1 MEVSLGKECIVILL
15 LIFGNG
21 IFSLLEMSI
30 VSCHQPRL
38 EAMAEEG
45 SKSAKIVLKLRENPN
60 KMFSAVQFGITLMG
74 LLTGVYGGTEMA
86 GPMSQYVAMIPG
98 LEPYAYSVS
107 LTTIVAVITYLTIIL
122 GEIVPKRIAINK
134 PEAIACFLARPMLY
148 FCTVS
153 TPLIW
158 FLSASTALVTKVI
171 GMGKPEVQPVTE
183 EEIKILLEQGAEL
196 GAFEKEEPELV
207 DRVFRLADMNV
218 SDIMT
223 NRTQVDW
230 IDVEDPDETIMNEMI
245 AAFNHIHLPVGRG
258 SLDEFLG
265 MVSVNMVFQKYYD
278 AVHSGKT
285 VTMKSLVESSVQ
297 KPVFVPESM
306 DIMKVVP
313 VFLVESSVQKPVFV
327 PESMDIMKVV
337 PVFREHSVHEAAVL
351 DEYGNFSGLLTLH
364 DILEELVGSMPSGE
378 KEKKENDNRIVQRGP
393 NEWLMEGLLTI
404 EEFKDFFELEDD
416 LPGEE
421 DDLYKT
427 LAGFVTYGVGR
438 IPKETDTY
446 VWNEFTFEVMDMDN
460 LRVDKILVTR
470 QEPEEKEE
478 DAEE

>member
-21 IFSLLEMSI
+21 VFSLLEMSI

-245 AAFNHIHLPVGRG
+245 AFNHIHLPVGRG

-278 AVHSGKT
+278 AVHSGKN
-285 VTMKSLVESSVQ
+285 VTMKS
-297 KPVFVPESM
+297 
-306 DIMKVVP
+306 
-313 VFLVESSVQKPVFV
+313 LVESSVQKPVFV

-470 QEPEEKEE
+470 QESEEKEE

>member
-21 IFSLLEMSI
+21 VFSLLEMSI

-245 AAFNHIHLPVGRG
+245 AFNHIHLPVGRG

-285 VTMKSLVESSVQ
+285 VTMKS
-297 KPVFVPESM
+297 
-306 DIMKVVP
+306 
-313 VFLVESSVQKPVFV
+313 LVESSVQKPVFV

-404 EEFKDFFELEDD
+404 EEFKDFFDLEDD

-470 QEPEEKEE
+470 REVEEPAGETEE
-478 DAEE
+478 

>member
-230 IDVEDPDETIMNEMI
+230 IDVEDPDETIMKEMI
-245 AAFNHIHLPVGRG
+245 AFNHIHLPVGRG
-258 SLDEFLG
+258 SLDDFLG

-285 VTMKSLVESSVQ
+285 VTMKS
-297 KPVFVPESM
+297 
-306 DIMKVVP
+306 
-313 VFLVESSVQKPVFV
+313 LVESSVQKPVFV

-470 QEPEEKEE
+470 QEAEKKSEE
-478 DAEE
+478 DEE

>member
-21 IFSLLEMSI
+21 VFSLLEMSI

-158 FLSASTALVTKVI
+158 FLSASTALVTKII

-245 AAFNHIHLPVGRG
+245 AFNHIHLPVGRG

-285 VTMKSLVESSVQ
+285 VTMKS
-297 KPVFVPESM
+297 
-306 DIMKVVP
+306 
-313 VFLVESSVQKPVFV
+313 LVESSVQKPVFV

-404 EEFKDFFELEDD
+404 EEFKDFFDLEDD

-446 VWNEFTFEVMDMDN
+446 TWNEFTFEVMDMDN

>member
-158 FLSASTALVTKVI
+158 FLSASTALVTKII

-245 AAFNHIHLPVGRG
+245 AFNHIHLPVGRG

-278 AVHSGKT
+278 AVHSGKN
-285 VTMKSLVESSVQ
+285 VTMKS
-297 KPVFVPESM
+297 
-306 DIMKVVP
+306 
-313 VFLVESSVQKPVFV
+313 LVESSVQKPVFV

-404 EEFKDFFELEDD
+404 EEFKDFFELEDN

-470 QEPEEKEE
+470 QEVKEPAGEIEE
-478 DAEE
+478 

>member
-21 IFSLLEMSI
+21 VFSLLEMSI

-245 AAFNHIHLPVGRG
+245 AFNHIHLPVGRG

-278 AVHSGKT
+278 AVHSGKN
-285 VTMKSLVESSVQ
+285 VTMKS
-297 KPVFVPESM
+297 
-306 DIMKVVP
+306 
-313 VFLVESSVQKPVFV
+313 LVESSVQKPVFV

-470 QEPEEKEE
+470 REVEEPAGETEE
-478 DAEE
+478 

>member
-21 IFSLLEMSI
+21 VFSLLEMSI

-230 IDVEDPDETIMNEMI
+230 IDVEDPDETIMKEMI
-245 AAFNHIHLPVGRG
+245 AFNHIHLPVGRG
-258 SLDEFLG
+258 SLDDFLG

-285 VTMKSLVESSVQ
+285 VTMKS
-297 KPVFVPESM
+297 
-306 DIMKVVP
+306 
-313 VFLVESSVQKPVFV
+313 LVESSVQKPVFV

-404 EEFKDFFELEDD
+404 EEFKDFFDLEDD

-470 QEPEEKEE
+470 REIEEPAGETEE
-478 DAEE
+478 

>member
-1 MEVSLGKECIVILL
+1 
-15 LIFGNG
+15 
-21 IFSLLEMSI
+21 MSI

-230 IDVEDPDETIMNEMI
+230 IDVEDPDETIMKEMI
-245 AAFNHIHLPVGRG
+245 AFNHIHLPVGRG
-258 SLDEFLG
+258 SLDDFLG

-285 VTMKSLVESSVQ
+285 VTMKS
-297 KPVFVPESM
+297 
-306 DIMKVVP
+306 
-313 VFLVESSVQKPVFV
+313 LVESSVQKPVFV

-470 QEPEEKEE
+470 REVEKKSEE
-478 DAEE
+478 DEE

>member
-158 FLSASTALVTKVI
+158 FLSASTALVTKII

-245 AAFNHIHLPVGRG
+245 AFNHIHLPVGRG

-278 AVHSGKT
+278 AVHSGKN
-285 VTMKSLVESSVQ
+285 VTMKS
-297 KPVFVPESM
+297 
-306 DIMKVVP
+306 
-313 VFLVESSVQKPVFV
+313 LVESSVQKPVFV

>member
-230 IDVEDPDETIMNEMI
+230 IDVEDPDETIMKEMI
-245 AAFNHIHLPVGRG
+245 AFNHIHLPVGRG
-258 SLDEFLG
+258 SLDDFLG

-285 VTMKSLVESSVQ
+285 VTMKS
-297 KPVFVPESM
+297 
-306 DIMKVVP
+306 
-313 VFLVESSVQKPVFV
+313 LVESSVQKPVFV

-470 QEPEEKEE
+470 REVEEPAGETEE
-478 DAEE
+478 

>member
-245 AAFNHIHLPVGRG
+245 AFNHIHLPVGRG

-278 AVHSGKT
+278 AVHSGKN
-285 VTMKSLVESSVQ
+285 VTMKS
-297 KPVFVPESM
+297 
-306 DIMKVVP
+306 
-313 VFLVESSVQKPVFV
+313 LVESSVQKPVFV

-404 EEFKDFFELEDD
+404 EEFKDFFDLEDD

-478 DAEE
+478 DTEE

>member
-148 FCTVS
+148 FCIVS

-245 AAFNHIHLPVGRG
+245 AFNHIHLPVGRG

-285 VTMKSLVESSVQ
+285 VTMKS
-297 KPVFVPESM
+297 
-306 DIMKVVP
+306 
-313 VFLVESSVQKPVFV
+313 LVESSVQKPVFV

-470 QEPEEKEE
+470 REVEEPAGETEE
-478 DAEE
+478 

>member
-21 IFSLLEMSI
+21 VFSLLEMSI

-245 AAFNHIHLPVGRG
+245 AFNHIHLPVGRG

-278 AVHSGKT
+278 AVHSGKN
-285 VTMKSLVESSVQ
+285 VTMKS
-297 KPVFVPESM
+297 
-306 DIMKVVP
+306 
-313 VFLVESSVQKPVFV
+313 LVESSVQKPVFV

-404 EEFKDFFELEDD
+404 EEFKDFFDLEDD

-470 QEPEEKEE
+470 QETEEKEE
-478 DAEE
+478 DTEE

>member
-230 IDVEDPDETIMNEMI
+230 IDVEDPDETIMKEMI
-245 AAFNHIHLPVGRG
+245 AFNHIHLPVGRG
-258 SLDEFLG
+258 SLDDFLG

-285 VTMKSLVESSVQ
+285 VTMKS
-297 KPVFVPESM
+297 
-306 DIMKVVP
+306 
-313 VFLVESSVQKPVFV
+313 LVESSVQKPVFV

-460 LRVDKILVTR
+460 LRVDKILVMR
-470 QEPEEKEE
+470 QEVEEPAGETEE
-478 DAEE
+478 

>member
-1 MEVSLGKECIVILL
+1 LEVSLGKECIVILL

-245 AAFNHIHLPVGRG
+245 AFNHIHLPVGRG

-278 AVHSGKT
+278 AVHSGKN
-285 VTMKSLVESSVQ
+285 VTMKS
-297 KPVFVPESM
+297 
-306 DIMKVVP
+306 
-313 VFLVESSVQKPVFV
+313 LVESSVQKPVFV

>member
-21 IFSLLEMSI
+21 VFSLLEMSI

-158 FLSASTALVTKVI
+158 FLSASTALVTKII

-245 AAFNHIHLPVGRG
+245 AFNHIHLPVGRG

-278 AVHSGKT
+278 AVHSGKN
-285 VTMKSLVESSVQ
+285 VTMKS
-297 KPVFVPESM
+297 
-306 DIMKVVP
+306 
-313 VFLVESSVQKPVFV
+313 LVESSVQKPVFV

-470 QEPEEKEE
+470 QEVKEPAGEIEE
-478 DAEE
+478 

>member
-21 IFSLLEMSI
+21 VFSLLEMSI

-245 AAFNHIHLPVGRG
+245 AFNHIHLPVGRG

-278 AVHSGKT
+278 AVHSGKN
-285 VTMKSLVESSVQ
+285 VTMKS
-297 KPVFVPESM
+297 
-306 DIMKVVP
+306 
-313 VFLVESSVQKPVFV
+313 LVESSVQKPVFV

-404 EEFKDFFELEDD
+404 EEFKDFFDLEDD

>member
-230 IDVEDPDETIMNEMI
+230 IDVEDPDETIMKEMI
-245 AAFNHIHLPVGRG
+245 AFNHIHLPVGRG
-258 SLDEFLG
+258 SLDDFLG

-285 VTMKSLVESSVQ
+285 VTMKS
-297 KPVFVPESM
+297 
-306 DIMKVVP
+306 
-313 VFLVESSVQKPVFV
+313 LVESSVQKPVFV

>member
-1 MEVSLGKECIVILL
+1 MEVSLGKECSVMLL
-15 LIFGNG
+15 LRFCNG
-21 IFSLLEMSI
+21 VFSLLEMSI

-245 AAFNHIHLPVGRG
+245 AFNHIHLPVGRG

-278 AVHSGKT
+278 AVHSGKN
-285 VTMKSLVESSVQ
+285 VTMKS
-297 KPVFVPESM
+297 
-306 DIMKVVP
+306 
-313 VFLVESSVQKPVFV
+313 LVESSVQKPVFV

>member
-230 IDVEDPDETIMNEMI
+230 IDVEDPDETIMKEMI
-245 AAFNHIHLPVGRG
+245 AFNHIHLPVGRG
-258 SLDEFLG
+258 SLDDFLG

-285 VTMKSLVESSVQ
+285 VTMKS
-297 KPVFVPESM
+297 
-306 DIMKVVP
+306 
-313 VFLVESSVQKPVFV
+313 LVESSVQKPVFV

-404 EEFKDFFELEDD
+404 EEFKDFFDLEDD

-446 VWNEFTFEVMDMDN
+446 VWNEFIFEVMDMDN

-470 QEPEEKEE
+470 QEVEEPAGETEE
-478 DAEE
+478 

>member
-245 AAFNHIHLPVGRG
+245 AFNHIHLPVGRG

-285 VTMKSLVESSVQ
+285 VTMKS
-297 KPVFVPESM
+297 
-306 DIMKVVP
+306 
-313 VFLVESSVQKPVFV
+313 LVESSVQKPVFV

-404 EEFKDFFELEDD
+404 EEFKDFFDLEDD

-470 QEPEEKEE
+470 REVEEPAGETEE
-478 DAEE
+478 

>member
-21 IFSLLEMSI
+21 VFSLLEMSI

-122 GEIVPKRIAINK
+122 GEIVPKRIAINQ

-158 FLSASTALVTKVI
+158 FLSASTALVTKII

-245 AAFNHIHLPVGRG
+245 AFNHIHLPVGRG

-278 AVHSGKT
+278 AVHSGKN
-285 VTMKSLVESSVQ
+285 VTMKS
-297 KPVFVPESM
+297 
-306 DIMKVVP
+306 
-313 VFLVESSVQKPVFV
+313 LVESSVQKPVFV

-404 EEFKDFFELEDD
+404 EEFKDFFDLEDD

-478 DAEE
+478 DTEE

>member
-21 IFSLLEMSI
+21 VFSLLEMSI

-107 LTTIVAVITYLTIIL
+107 LTTIVAVITYWTIIL

-158 FLSASTALVTKVI
+158 FLSASTALVTKII

-245 AAFNHIHLPVGRG
+245 AFNHIHLPVGRG

-285 VTMKSLVESSVQ
+285 VTMKS
-297 KPVFVPESM
+297 
-306 DIMKVVP
+306 
-313 VFLVESSVQKPVFV
+313 LVESSVQKPVFV

>member
-21 IFSLLEMSI
+21 VFSLLEMSI

-230 IDVEDPDETIMNEMI
+230 IDVEDPDETIMKEMI
-245 AAFNHIHLPVGRG
+245 AFNHIHLPVGRG
-258 SLDEFLG
+258 SLDDFLG

-285 VTMKSLVESSVQ
+285 VTMKS
-297 KPVFVPESM
+297 
-306 DIMKVVP
+306 
-313 VFLVESSVQKPVFV
+313 LVESSVQKPVFV

-404 EEFKDFFELEDD
+404 EEFKDFFDLEDD

-470 QEPEEKEE
+470 REVEEPAGETEE
-478 DAEE
+478 

>member
-1 MEVSLGKECIVILL
+1 
-15 LIFGNG
+15 
-21 IFSLLEMSI
+21 MSI

-230 IDVEDPDETIMNEMI
+230 IDVEDPDETIMKEMI
-245 AAFNHIHLPVGRG
+245 AFNHIHLPVGRG
-258 SLDEFLG
+258 SLDDFLG

-285 VTMKSLVESSVQ
+285 VTMKS
-297 KPVFVPESM
+297 
-306 DIMKVVP
+306 
-313 VFLVESSVQKPVFV
+313 LVESSVQKPVFV

-470 QEPEEKEE
+470 QEVEEPAGETEE
-478 DAEE
+478 

>member
-230 IDVEDPDETIMNEMI
+230 IDVEDPDETIMKEMI
-245 AAFNHIHLPVGRG
+245 AFNHIHLPVGRG
-258 SLDEFLG
+258 SLDDFLG

-285 VTMKSLVESSVQ
+285 VTMKS
-297 KPVFVPESM
+297 
-306 DIMKVVP
+306 
-313 VFLVESSVQKPVFV
+313 LVESSVQKPVFV

-404 EEFKDFFELEDD
+404 EEFKDFFDLEDD

-446 VWNEFTFEVMDMDN
+446 TWNEFTFEVMDMDN

-470 QEPEEKEE
+470 QEVEEPAGETEE
-478 DAEE
+478 

>member
-30 VSCHQPRL
+30 VSCHQSRL

-158 FLSASTALVTKVI
+158 FLSASTALVTKII

-245 AAFNHIHLPVGRG
+245 AFNHIHLPVGRG

-278 AVHSGKT
+278 AVHSGKS

-297 KPVFVPESM
+297 R
-306 DIMKVVP
+306 
-313 VFLVESSVQKPVFV
+313 PVFV

-378 KEKKENDNRIVQRGP
+378 KEKKENDNRIIQRGP

-438 IPKETDTY
+438 IPKETDRY
-446 VWNEFTFEVMDMDN
+446 SWDEFTFEVMDMDN

-470 QEPEEKEE
+470 QERNEIPEE
-478 DAEE
+478 

>member
-21 IFSLLEMSI
+21 VFSLLEMSI

-245 AAFNHIHLPVGRG
+245 AFNHIHLPVGRG

-278 AVHSGKT
+278 AVHSGKN
-285 VTMKSLVESSVQ
+285 VTMKS
-297 KPVFVPESM
+297 
-306 DIMKVVP
+306 
-313 VFLVESSVQKPVFV
+313 LVESSVQKPVFV

-378 KEKKENDNRIVQRGP
+378 KEKKENDNRIIQRGP

-478 DAEE
+478 DTEE

>member
-21 IFSLLEMSI
+21 VFSLLEMSI

-245 AAFNHIHLPVGRG
+245 AFNHIHLPVGRG

-285 VTMKSLVESSVQ
+285 VTMKS
-297 KPVFVPESM
+297 
-306 DIMKVVP
+306 
-313 VFLVESSVQKPVFV
+313 LVESSVQKPVFV

-404 EEFKDFFELEDD
+404 EEFKDFFNLEDD

-478 DAEE
+478 DTEE

>member
-245 AAFNHIHLPVGRG
+245 AFNHIHLPVGRG

-285 VTMKSLVESSVQ
+285 VTMKS
-297 KPVFVPESM
+297 
-306 DIMKVVP
+306 
-313 VFLVESSVQKPVFV
+313 LVESSVQKPVFV

>member
-245 AAFNHIHLPVGRG
+245 AFNHIHLPVGRG

-278 AVHSGKT
+278 AVHSGKI
-285 VTMKSLVESSVQ
+285 VTMKS
-297 KPVFVPESM
+297 
-306 DIMKVVP
+306 
-313 VFLVESSVQKPVFV
+313 LVESSVQKPVFV

-404 EEFKDFFELEDD
+404 EEFKDFFDLEDD

-478 DAEE
+478 DTEE